1 MSGMTSIFLFDASGI
16 FVSLM
21 LIVIPN
27 YIVKKIIGY
36 IHSKINSI
44 YIARH
49 NKVIRFLVF
58 L

>member
-1 MSGMTSIFLFDASGI
+1 MSGMTSIFLFNASGI

-21 LIVIPN
+21 LIVIVN
-27 YIVKKIIGY
+27 YIVKKIIVY
-36 IHSKINSI
+36 INTKINSI

-49 NKVIRFLVF
+49 NTVIRFLVF

>member
-21 LIVIPN
+21 LIVILN

-36 IHSKINSI
+36 IYQKINSI